1 MEKQDSFQALL
12 SMSPEL
18 KKAYDTLLPEDISKH
33 LHKEALT
40 YLQESIKTFIRT
52 LIINSILKD
61 FIQITRSDISM
72 YVSDILNLQST
83 EKLKKHL
90 MSLYNKQGVKIS
102 EEEAENMIENMDIY
116 IKQVID
122 NIQGENNG

>member
-1 MEKQDSFQALL
+1 MEKYDSFQALL

-18 KKAYDTLLPEDISKH
+18 KKVYDTLLPEDISKH

-40 YLQESIKTFIRT
+40 HLQESIKTFIRT
-52 LIINSILKD
+52 LMINNILKD

-90 MSLYNKQGVKIS
+90 ISIYSKPGVNIS
-102 EEEAENMIENMDIY
+102 EEEAENMIENMDIL
-116 IKQVID
+116 IKQLIN
-122 NIQGENNG
+122 NIKGENNG